1 MTLQK
6 RIRRGLGKNLSF
18 YITGSVL
25 TALCIMLWVGAFSV
39 SRTLS
44 ATYNELYE
52 QTSLEDGQFTT
63 SLPLTDG
70 DIEALESEFGV
81 LLERQLYRNLS
92 RGDSTLRLLSH
103 SPKINRAVVFE
114 GSSLNGDGDA
124 LITYNYAKAQGLS
137 VGDTITLAD
146 REFTVCG
153 LCIRPDYAAMYA
165 NFEDSFPNSVDFG
178 IAVITKGAMEQ
189 LGEYSS
195 LYSVKYLDA
204 SQEAAFRAAVSER
217 YQTLEYIMKSANPR
231 TGSLLTQ
238 AGDLESEFSVYSP
251 IIMLVVVVVIAMV
264 LIRIV
269 KRDGK
274 TIGTLM
280 ALGYRKGE
288 LIAHYMRYALIPAV
302 FGDILGLALSYP
314 FSKLF
319 NLYIFNFAEHI
330 EYSVKMPVGILIIAL
345 VLPPLA
351 YGASAALVLCR
362 ALGKDIV
369 PLLRGEQRSRTA
381 GLLRKSRLPLTILY
395 GVRSLCGSI
404 SRSLTMFVGIA
415 VASMVIILSGLYQNA
430 YDDMLDNK
438 VPMAMMGA
446 QYEYGFVDFQ
456 TENPYGGYDVLDVS
470 FGVEGT
476 DNLFNFVGYNEDCTL
491 LNGVDTVAGEPTR
504 YGGYYMTTA
513 AARLFS
519 VEAGDSFSFY
529 NLISMQPSTVKIDGI
544 IDNDVLSLVVT
555 SKANAAE
562 ILGRSAD
569 EYDVIISE
577 EPLNIPSE
585 LLKKNASLAD
595 YRRNTESTLNTA
607 RIVLAIVKVIG
618 ALICILVVIMLS
630 GMIIEENRRNVSTLE
645 VLGYRGGEVRR
656 LILSANHL
664 LVPVGFAA
672 GIPLGIA
679 LSQMIAEA
687 NAASGGILMTIK
699 LTGSTVLTSA
709 LFIAAAYVLSLAL
722 SARKLKKVNM
732 VECLKESE

>member
-25 TALCIMLWVGAFSV
+25 TALCIMLWVGAFSA

-44 ATYNELYE
+44 VTYNELYE

-81 LLERQLYRNLS
+81 VLERQLYRNLS

-114 GSSLNGDGDA
+114 GSPIGGDGDA
-124 LITYNYAKAQGLS
+124 LITYNYAKAQGIS

-178 IAVITKGAMEQ
+178 IAVITKSAMEQ

-264 LIRIV
+264 LIRTV

-476 DNLFNFVGYNEDCTL
+476 DNLFNLVGYNEDCTL
-491 LNGVDTVAGEPTR
+491 LNSVDTVAGEPTR
-504 YGGYYMTTA
+504 YGGYYMTTS
-513 AARLFS
+513 AARLFGVS
-519 VEAGDSFSFY
+519 AGDSFSFY
-529 NLISMQPSTVKIDGI
+529 NLISMKPSTVKIDGI

-577 EPLNIPSE
+577 EPLDIPSE

-656 LILSANHL
+656 LILSSNHL